1 MIHDSESGVY
11 CTPLKGMLF
20 CSARQLNYQRTFF
33 HMPDLKRVFV
43 GAGQSRF
50 WPLSSGTTFLD
61 CGWTSA
67 LLHPVS
73 LLWAWVAAS
82 PSPAQPLTLS
92 SQTWSSCSWFRLPEG
107 VSARAFWAKDP
118 QEVPGRVLGPSF
130 ARRSPFC
137 VAGLLQQLQSLIS
150 ASQLSHLAS
159 LCLGGS
165 SSPGSELRQK
175 AGRAWNSSPVFKC
188 LIDGKVCVG
197 LQEGYK

>member
-11 CTPLKGMLF
+11 CIPLKGMLF

-50 WPLSSGTTFLD
+50 WPSSSGTTFLD

-73 LLWAWVAAS
+73 LLWAWIAAS

-107 VSARAFWAKDP
+107 VSARAFPAKDP

-130 ARRSPFC
+130 ARRSLACLSSSGLWFLPLSSATLLRFAW
-137 VAGLLQQLQSLIS
+137 VALPHLGLSS
-150 ASQLSHLAS
+150 GRR
-159 LCLGGS
+159 LGGHGTH
-165 SSPGSELRQK
+165 PLFLN
-175 AGRAWNSSPVFKC
+175 A
-188 LIDGKVCVG
+188 LLMGKFVWDCR
-197 LQEGYK
+197 KDTNR